1 MPPRQDD
8 SSAVLPLLL
17 KKSIPIPLRAFYVC
31 YALCCAG
38 YADVARYAPQST
50 AALDF
55 IRIGETL
62 RTLTADRLES
72 GDECRRKKQL
82 SLSNTVVHQL
92 KGMLLKDKQHFS
104 CFFRMHS

>member
-17 KKSIPIPLRAFYVC
+17 KKSIPIPYVPSTC
-31 YALCCAG
+31 ALCCAG
-38 YADVARYAPQST
+38 YVDVARYAPQST

-62 RTLTADRLES
+62 RTLTADRLETS
-72 GDECRRKKQL
+72 VDGKNSSHLVTQ
-82 SLSNTVVHQL
+82 
-92 KGMLLKDKQHFS
+92 
-104 CFFRMHS
+104 